1 MNPCVCEPV
10 ARPQPAYETK
20 DGSRIR
26 ELWHP
31 DHHGDG
37 AMSLAQATVDAG
49 AATRLHRHLCSE
61 EIYHVVS
68 GAGTMERGVERFA
81 IKAGDTIRIP
91 AGVAHRVE
99 ASVSA
104 ALVILCCCVPPYR
117 HDDTQVL

>member
-1 MNPCVCEPV
+1 MNLCAGGPV
-10 ARPQPAYETK
+10 ARPQPTYETK
-20 DGSRIR
+20 DGSRIQ

-31 DHHGDG
+31 DHHGGG

-49 AATRLHRHLCSE
+49 AATRLHRHMRSE

-68 GAGTMERGVERFA
+68 GAGMMECGLERFA

-91 AGVAHRVE
+91 AGVAHRVV